1 MNFLKLLINPKSNEN
16 EYEIIFNNAPIGIY
30 TLDKNGVVE
39 SINKKM
45 LELSGIKNASELI
58 GVNVLK
64 LQSYKNFGL
73 DKFIRQGLSGINFET
88 QVKHVSFYGKKTS
101 WRKYR
106 GVPIF
111 HQKKEVLKLLL
122 LVEDITETKLAAD
135 SLKEEHIRLQSSLN
149 SINVGFIITG
159 NDGEVVMAN
168 FAAKQMFCTPIP
180 STTKF
185 LPIPK
190 LVNLKCSID
199 DIALALKDTL
209 DIKKEVKR
217 CLEGSKPF
225 EFKDIQYKNMFLRI
239 RITPII
245 LIEENQKL
253 NFIGA
258 AILAEDTTEAKILDR
273 AREDFFSIAAHELKT
288 PLSVIKGN
296 AEIIR
301 IILGKNIDNKLK
313 QMLEDINQSAIKLI
327 EIVDDFLDLS
337 RFEQGKLLFKKT
349 PLDLT
354 KIITD
359 IVLGL
364 SNMAQVKNLYIKI
377 ENKTSLKIMADETRV
392 KQVLINLLGNA
403 IKYTEK
409 GGITV
414 TCSKQNSMAKIFIK
428 DTGNGISAQNTRL
441 VFRKFQLAEE
451 EPLTRNTSR
460 STGVGLYISKLL
472 VEGMGGTIQLE
483 KSIIGKGST
492 FSFTIPLV

>member
-1 MNFLKLLINPKSNEN
+1 MWFSKKQIIPQN
-16 EYEIIFNNAPIGIY
+16 EYEIIFEKAPIGIY

-39 SINKKM
+39 SINRKM
-45 LELSGIKNASELI
+45 LEMSGIQEASELI

-64 LQSYKNFGL
+64 LSSYKNFGL
-73 DKFIRQGLSGINFET
+73 DKFIQQGLLGKSFEIEL
-88 QVKHVSFYGKKTS
+88 KHISFYGKKTG
-101 WRKYR
+101 WRRYR

-111 HQKKEVLKLLL
+111 NQKSVSKLLL
-122 LVEDITETKLAAD
+122 LVEDITETRIAID
-135 SLKEEHIRLQSSLN
+135 NLKEEHIRLQSSLN
-149 SINVGFIITG
+149 SINIGFIITD
-159 NDGEVVMAN
+159 NIGEIVMAN
-168 FAAKQMFCTPIP
+168 FAAKQMFCAPNP

-185 LPIPK
+185 LPNPK

-199 DIALALKDTL
+199 DIAKALEDSL
-209 DIKKEVKR
+209 DIKTEIKR

-273 AREDFFSIAAHELKT
+273 ARQDFFSIASHELKT
-288 PLSVIKGN
+288 PLAVIKGN
-296 AEIIR
+296 AEIIK
-301 IILGKNIDNKLK
+301 ITLGKNLNKKLEQMID
-313 QMLEDINQSAIKLI
+313 DINQSSIKLI

-337 RFEQGKLLFKKT
+337 RFEQGKLQFKKT
-349 PLDLT
+349 SLDLSR
-354 KIITD
+354 IITD
-359 IVLGL
+359 VVLGL
-364 SNMAQVKNLYIKI
+364 SDMAKEKKLYIKI
-377 ENKTSLKIMADETRV
+377 ENKTSLKIIADETRV

-414 TCSKQNSMAKIFIK
+414 TCSNTNSIAKIFIK
-428 DTGNGISAQNTRL
+428 DTGNGISVQNQRL
-441 VFRKFQLAEE
+441 IFRKFQLAEE

-472 VEGMGGTIQLE
+472 VEGMGGQIQLE

-492 FSFTIPLV
+492 FSFTVPLV